1 MAYVQYDNEVDGLDE
16 MFRISDDARIFA
28 PAYRVAIEKARDA
41 LDDFLAE
48 AWEFEDEIASEDLKV
63 ARFDEIAEAIA
74 QVTGLEVYLVGD
86 CLTVI
91 AGAALPND
99 EYHDDIHDI
108 LVRYFLED

>member
-1 MAYVQYDNEVDGLDE
+1 MAYVQQDNEVDGLDE
-16 MFRISDDARIFA
+16 MFRISDDINIFS
-28 PAYRVAIEKARDA
+28 RDCRRAIQQARDV

-74 QVTGLEVYLVGD
+74 QATGLEVYLVGD

>member
-1 MAYVQYDNEVDGLDE
+1 MAYVQYDNERESFE
-16 MFRISDDARIFA
+16 MYRVSDDAKIFA
-28 PAYRVAIEKARDA
+28 PQYRAALEKARKA